1 MKHSILFIAYIAYC
15 VCAMSQSQD
24 QNYIRTKTMTDET
37 DPTKF
42 IESIQYFDGLGR
54 PVQTVQ
60 VGITPEHNSLVTLQ
74 EYDACGRNV
83 ATWLPAVISGK
94 DGAFTGSPEVK
105 SAAIASNI
113 NDSKPYSKTIYE
125 ASPLNRILEQ
135 YGPGSK
141 WHSWNYSI
149 KTNYLTNE
157 ANGKLSCMCFTITGS
172 NLNTSLVKP
181 VPFASGELYV
191 TEVKNEEGYSSYEF
205 KNKQGQVILT
215 RQLNSGTAH
224 DTYYVYDDFDN
235 LSYVIPP
242 MLADKLIKENKQIT
256 DNSLEVKQYAYL
268 YKYDERNRCIRK
280 RLPGCDWIYYVYD
293 RGDRLIFTQNA
304 EQRKTGE
311 WLYSVPDAFGRIVQT
326 GICYNANIS
335 NDNYKDKLVVG
346 TYEGRS
352 GYSFSNF
359 SPEYVRVHTINY
371 YDNYDFLL
379 DIKQERR
386 TMLEYEERQGYG
398 KRYNVNSYSAKGLL
412 TGTYVNTSISG
423 YEDIFDEYSAL
434 YYDDRGRLIQTKKC
448 WLQELGVDNEYIA
461 YNFQG
466 KPIKKLHEHSILTL
480 NQTNEIYSHDY
491 DHAGRLIATKHKLNG
506 GSEIVIVQ
514 NTYNE
519 LGQLS
524 STQTNNQDALKTNYK
539 YNIRSWLA
547 DSNNSIYK
555 EKLEY
560 DKIGNI
566 TSINDYR
573 ESRSGSSKWN
583 ISMMY
588 DGLSRMIE
596 YMNKD
601 GGFGTPNARFIYDKN
616 GNVKNIYRSMNTST
630 GTIFPD
636 FMTISYLGNQIQTV
650 EDSAEDS
657 QEYNSYDFRDM
668 AGVGKLQSYEY
679 DLNGAVTKDPYRCAT
694 IENNYLNLPQRIVV
708 DNPLVSG
715 SIEYQYLATG
725 EKILSISS
733 VSLRHSFNPSEI
745 AGGASMDESTD
756 RLESTYYCGNIIYK
770 IIDGAI
776 CLDRILIDNGYIKD
790 GNYYFYIKD
799 HIGNNRATTNSTGQ
813 VKAMD
818 DYFPFGMPIKDSKW
832 EETPQRYRFGGKEFE
847 TLMRLNLYDSHARFY
862 DPALDRFMSV
872 DPLCEKYY
880 SISPYA
886 YCLNNPLGHTDPTG
900 LEPESSDADNL
911 FERIHHFFKD
921 LFMLKIDTSSE
932 EAKNATMQQYNQQIA
947 TISNLNEG
955 VEAINS
961 VISTVNPIGS
971 TVYTVV
977 KASNGQEV
985 SISDVA
991 FSAMEIIPVVGGVG
1005 KGTKVVKAAN
1015 VVLETGDLLRIE
1027 NAATRIGKP
1036 INVVGSRA
1044 SGTAGAMSD
1053 WDYVIEGLNSR
1064 SWSKI
1069 KNSLPGAKSTI
1080 DNTLRNIDLIRTPLD
1095 KTKPYITV
1103 YPKK

>member
-181 VPFASGELYV
+181 IPFAPGELYV

-215 RQLNSGTAH
+215 RQLNSGTTY

-268 YKYDERNRCIRK
+268 YKYDERNRCVKK

-311 WLYSVPDAFGRIVQT
+311 WLYSISDVLGRIVQT
-326 GICYNANIS
+326 GICRNTDIS
-335 NDNYKDKLVVG
+335 NENYRDKNVIG
-346 TYEGRS
+346 TYSIEM

-359 SPEYVRVHTINY
+359 IPKNEKRLTSNY
-371 YDNYDFLL
+371 YDNYDFLIHMKSEVANTL
-379 DIKQERR
+379 S
-386 TMLEYEERQGYG
+386 YEERQGYG
-398 KRYNVNSYSAKGLL
+398 KRYNVNSYSAKGML
-412 TGTYVNTSISG
+412 TGSFVNAVPLG
-423 YEDIFDEYSAL
+423 WEGALDEHSAL
-434 YYDDRGRLIQTKKC
+434 YYDDRGRLIQTKKSR
-448 WLQELGVDNEYIA
+448 LSGGGFDNEYIA

-466 KPIKKLHEHSILTL
+466 QPIKRLHEHSTTNI
-480 NQTNEIYSHDY
+480 NQTNELYSYDY
-491 DHAGRLIATKHKLNG
+491 DHAGRLIKTRHKLNN
-506 GSEIVIVQ
+506 GSEIIIAQ

-519 LGQLS
+519 LGQLL
-524 STQTNNQDALKTNYK
+524 STQANNQDALKTNYK

-601 GGFGTPNARFIYDKN
+601 SGFGTPNARFIYDKN
-616 GNVKNIYRSMNTST
+616 GNIKNIYRSMNTST

-636 FMTISYLGNQIQTV
+636 FMTISYLGNRIQTV

-657 QEYNSYDFRDM
+657 QEYDSYDFKDIT
-668 AGVGKLQSYEY
+668 GVGKSVSYEY
-679 DLNGAVTKDPYRCAT
+679 DLNGSTTKDPYKGVT
-694 IENNYLNLPQRIVV
+694 IKNNLLNLPQEITVS
-708 DNPLVSG
+708 NPLMSG
-715 SIEYQYLATG
+715 SSFSIYLATG
-725 EKILSISS
+725 EKIMNSS
-733 VSLRHSFNPSEI
+733 SMSLRHSLNPSEI
-745 AGGASMDESTD
+745 AGGVSTTTSTD
-756 RLESTYYCGNIIYK
+756 RDEIVFYLGNIIYK
-770 IIDGAI
+770 FINDE
-776 CLDRILIDNGYIKD
+776 LFVDKILIDNGYIKD

-799 HIGNNRATTNSTGQ
+799 HVGNNRVTVSATGQ
-813 VKAMD
+813 IEAAD
-818 DYFPFGMPIKDSKW
+818 DYYPFGMPIKDHNL
-832 EETPQRYRFGGKEFE
+832 GGGPTNIQIWRERVWDIDEVEF
-847 TLMRLNLYDSHARFY
+847 
-862 DPALDRFMSV
+862 
-872 DPLCEKYY
+872 
-880 SISPYA
+880 I
-886 YCLNNPLGHTDPTG
+886 
-900 LEPESSDADNL
+900 
-911 FERIHHFFKD
+911 
-921 LFMLKIDTSSE
+921 
-932 EAKNATMQQYNQQIA
+932 
-947 TISNLNEG
+947 
-955 VEAINS
+955 
-961 VISTVNPIGS
+961 
-971 TVYTVV
+971 
-977 KASNGQEV
+977 
-985 SISDVA
+985 
-991 FSAMEIIPVVGGVG
+991 
-1005 KGTKVVKAAN
+1005 
-1015 VVLETGDLLRIE
+1015 
-1027 NAATRIGKP
+1027 
-1036 INVVGSRA
+1036 
-1044 SGTAGAMSD
+1044 
-1053 WDYVIEGLNSR
+1053 
-1064 SWSKI
+1064 
-1069 KNSLPGAKSTI
+1069 
-1080 DNTLRNIDLIRTPLD
+1080 
-1095 KTKPYITV
+1095 
-1103 YPKK
+1103 

>member
-1 MKHSILFIAYIAYC
+1 MKHSILFIAYIVYC

-215 RQLNSGTAH
+215 RQLNNGTAH

-326 GICYNANIS
+326 GICHNTNIS
-335 NDNYKDKLVVG
+335 NNNYKDKLVVG
-346 TYEGRS
+346 TYEGSS

-359 SPEYVRVHTINY
+359 SPEDTRVLTINY

-379 DIKQERR
+379 NMKQERR

-398 KRYNVNSYSAKGLL
+398 KRYNVHNYSAKGLL
-412 TGTYVNTSISG
+412 TGTYVNTTIPG
-423 YEDIFDEYSAL
+423 YEDEFDEYSAL

-448 WLQELGVDNEYIA
+448 SLLELGVDNEYIA

-480 NQTNEIYSHDY
+480 NQTNEIYSYDY
-491 DHAGRLIATKHKLNG
+491 DHAGRLIETKHKLNG
-506 GSEIVIVQ
+506 GSEIVIAQ

-519 LGQLS
+519 WGQLS
-524 STQTNNQDALKTNYK
+524 STKTNNQDALKTNYK

-616 GNVKNIYRSMNTST
+616 GNINNIYRSISTNT
-630 GTIFPD
+630 GTVFHD
-636 FMTISYLGNQIQTV
+636 FMTISYLGNQIETI
-650 EDSAEDS
+650 EDAAEDS

-715 SIEYQYLATG
+715 SIEYLYLATG
-725 EKILSISS
+725 KKLASTSS
-733 VSLRHSFNPSEI
+733 VSLRHSLNPSEI
-745 AGGASMDESTD
+745 AGGTSTDESTD

-886 YCLNNPLGHTDPTG
+886 YCLNNPLGHIDPDG
-900 LEPESSDADNL
+900 KFPWPAIPIFLSLL
-911 FERIHHFFKD
+911 FE
-921 LFMLKIDTSSE
+921 SQPV
-932 EAKNATMQQYNQQIA
+932 NAPTLNRV
-947 TISNLNEG
+947 SNARNMEVAWNSYNEG
-955 VEAINS
+955 VL
-961 VISTVNPIGS
+961 
-971 TVYTVV
+971 
-977 KASNGQEV
+977 SNF
-985 SISDVA
+985 I
-991 FSAMEIIPVVGGVG
+991 
-1005 KGTKVVKAAN
+1005 
-1015 VVLETGDLLRIE
+1015 
-1027 NAATRIGKP
+1027 
-1036 INVVGSRA
+1036 
-1044 SGTAGAMSD
+1044 
-1053 WDYVIEGLNSR
+1053 
-1064 SWSKI
+1064 
-1069 KNSLPGAKSTI
+1069 PGAKMEAVSTRVFI
-1080 DNTLRNIDLIRTPLD
+1080 QEPVEKIVRKTVTSEVREEIGKFVPNPFGKRGGQAHQDKVAEAMEQLKSNGFEDIRTERTIYTPNGEKTRRAVDVRGINPTTGEVKYVQVGRQNKNETPVARERRALD
-1095 KTKPYITV
+1095 DIEKATGQRPIFIPYN
-1103 YPKK
+1103 

>member
-1 MKHSILFIAYIAYC
+1 M
-15 VCAMSQSQD
+15 
-24 QNYIRTKTMTDET
+24 
-37 DPTKF
+37 
-42 IESIQYFDGLGR
+42 YFKING
-54 PVQTVQ
+54 
-60 VGITPEHNSLVTLQ
+60 
-74 EYDACGRNV
+74 
-83 ATWLPAVISGK
+83 SG
-94 DGAFTGSPEVK
+94 
-105 SAAIASNI
+105 
-113 NDSKPYSKTIYE
+113 
-125 ASPLNRILEQ
+125 
-135 YGPGSK
+135 
-141 WHSWNYSI
+141 
-149 KTNYLTNE
+149 
-157 ANGKLSCMCFTITGS
+157 
-172 NLNTSLVKP
+172 LNTSLVKAEVFKP
-181 VPFASGELYV
+181 GVLYV
-191 TEVKNEEGYSSYEF
+191 TQTQNEAGSISYKF
-205 KNKQGQVILT
+205 KNQQGQVILT
-215 RQLNSGTAH
+215 RQMDFNEAY
-224 DTYYVYDDFDN
+224 DTYYVYDDFGN

-242 MLADKLIKENKQIT
+242 ILADKILKENKSTT
-256 DNSLEVKQYAYL
+256 DNSLEIRQYAYI
-268 YKYDERNRCIRK
+268 YKYDERNRCVKK
-280 RLPGCDWIYYVYD
+280 RLPGCEWIYYVYD
-293 RGDRLIFTQNA
+293 KADRLIFTQNG
-304 EQRKTGE
+304 EQRKNSE
-311 WLYSVPDAFGRIVQT
+311 WLYSVPDEFGRIVQT
-326 GICYNANIS
+326 GICHNTNIS
-335 NDNYKDKLVVG
+335 NNNYKDKLVVG
-346 TYEGRS
+346 TYEGNS

-359 SPEYVRVHTINY
+359 SPEDARVLTINY

-379 DIKQERR
+379 DMKQERR

-398 KRYNVNSYSAKGLL
+398 KQYNIDSYSAKGLL
-412 TGTYVNTSISG
+412 TGTYVNTAIPS
-423 YEDIFDEYSAL
+423 YENEFDEYSAL
-434 YYDDRGRLIQTKKC
+434 YYDNHGRIVQTKKC
-448 WLQELGVDNEYIA
+448 RFYELGFDNEYIA

-466 KPIKKLHEHSILTL
+466 QPVKKLHEYSFITSD
-480 NQTNEIYSHDY
+480 QTNEIYSYNY
-491 DHAGRLIATKHKLNG
+491 DHAGRLIETRHKLNG
-506 GSEIVIVQ
+506 GSEIVIAQ

-519 LGQLS
+519 LGQLI
-524 STQTNNQDALKTNYK
+524 STQVNNQGALNTNYS
-539 YNIRSWLA
+539 YNIRSWKT
-547 DSNNSIYK
+547 DISNSIYK
-555 EKLEY
+555 EQLKY

-566 TSINDYR
+566 TSISDYNT
-573 ESRSGSSKWN
+573 SRSKSNKWDASIRYDALSRITEYAN
-583 ISMMY
+583 KGGESGAPDTRFMY
-588 DGLSRMIE
+588 DKHGNIKTLLRKSPTE
-596 YMNKD
+596 
-601 GGFGTPNARFIYDKN
+601 IYDMLS
-616 GNVKNIYRSMNTST
+616 IT
-630 GTIFPD
+630 
-636 FMTISYLGNQIQTV
+636 YLGNQIQTV
-650 EDSAEDS
+650 IDNNSYESNK
-657 QEYNSYDFRDM
+657 YNSYDFRDM

-679 DLNGAVTKDPYRCAT
+679 DLNGAVTKDPYKCVT
-694 IENNYLNLPQRIVV
+694 IENNYFNLPQRIVV

-725 EKILSISS
+725 EKLLSLSS

-745 AGGASMDESTD
+745 AGGASMDTSTD
-756 RLESTYYCGNIIYK
+756 RSELTFYCGNIIYK
-770 IIDGAI
+770 LMLSDGTML
-776 CLDRILIDNGYIKD
+776 LDRILIDNGYIKD

-886 YCLNNPLGHTDPTG
+886 YCLNNPLGHIDPTG
-900 LEPESSDADNL
+900 LEPESSDDDNL

-932 EAKNATMQQYNQQIA
+932 EAKNATIQQYNQQIA

>member
-181 VPFASGELYV
+181 IPFAPGELYV

-215 RQLNSGTAH
+215 RQLNSGTTY

-268 YKYDERNRCIRK
+268 YKYDERNRCVRK

-359 SPEYVRVHTINY
+359 SPEYVRVLTINY

-886 YCLNNPLGHTDPTG
+886 YCLNNPLGHIDPDG
-900 LEPESSDADNL
+900 KFPWPAIPIFLSLL
-911 FERIHHFFKD
+911 FE
-921 LFMLKIDTSSE
+921 SQPV
-932 EAKNATMQQYNQQIA
+932 NAPTLNRV
-947 TISNLNEG
+947 SNARNMEVAWNSYNEG
-955 VEAINS
+955 VL
-961 VISTVNPIGS
+961 
-971 TVYTVV
+971 
-977 KASNGQEV
+977 SNF
-985 SISDVA
+985 I
-991 FSAMEIIPVVGGVG
+991 
-1005 KGTKVVKAAN
+1005 
-1015 VVLETGDLLRIE
+1015 
-1027 NAATRIGKP
+1027 
-1036 INVVGSRA
+1036 
-1044 SGTAGAMSD
+1044 
-1053 WDYVIEGLNSR
+1053 
-1064 SWSKI
+1064 
-1069 KNSLPGAKSTI
+1069 PGAKMEAVSTRVFI
-1080 DNTLRNIDLIRTPLD
+1080 QEPVEKIVRKTVTSEVREEIGKFVPNPFGKRGGQAHQDKVAEAMEQLKSNGFEDIRTERTIYTPNGE
-1095 KTKPYITV
+1095 KTKRAVDVRGINPTTGEVKYVQVGRQNKNETPVARERRALDDIEKATGQRPIFIPYN
-1103 YPKK
+1103 

>member
-1 MKHSILFIAYIAYC
+1 
-15 VCAMSQSQD
+15 
-24 QNYIRTKTMTDET
+24 
-37 DPTKF
+37 
-42 IESIQYFDGLGR
+42 
-54 PVQTVQ
+54 
-60 VGITPEHNSLVTLQ
+60 
-74 EYDACGRNV
+74 
-83 ATWLPAVISGK
+83 
-94 DGAFTGSPEVK
+94 
-105 SAAIASNI
+105 
-113 NDSKPYSKTIYE
+113 
-125 ASPLNRILEQ
+125 
-135 YGPGSK
+135 
-141 WHSWNYSI
+141 
-149 KTNYLTNE
+149 
-157 ANGKLSCMCFTITGS
+157 MCFTITGS

-215 RQLNSGTAH
+215 RQLNNGTAH

-326 GICYNANIS
+326 GICHNTNIS
-335 NDNYKDKLVVG
+335 NNNYKDKLVVG
-346 TYEGRS
+346 TYEGSS

-359 SPEYVRVHTINY
+359 SPEDTRVLTINY

-379 DIKQERR
+379 NMKQERR

-398 KRYNVNSYSAKGLL
+398 KRYNVHNYSAKGLL
-412 TGTYVNTSISG
+412 TGTYVNTTIPG
-423 YEDIFDEYSAL
+423 YEDEFDEYSAL

-448 WLQELGVDNEYIA
+448 SLLELGVDNEYIA

-480 NQTNEIYSHDY
+480 NQTNEIYSYDY
-491 DHAGRLIATKHKLNG
+491 DHAGRLIETKHKLNG
-506 GSEIVIVQ
+506 GSEIVIAQ

-524 STQTNNQDALKTNYK
+524 STKTNNQDALKTNYK

-616 GNVKNIYRSMNTST
+616 GNINNIYRSISTNT
-630 GTIFPD
+630 GTVFHD
-636 FMTISYLGNQIQTV
+636 FMTISYLGNQIETI
-650 EDSAEDS
+650 EDAAEDS

-715 SIEYQYLATG
+715 SIEYLYLATG
-725 EKILSISS
+725 KKLASTSS
-733 VSLRHSFNPSEI
+733 VSLRHSLNPSEI
-745 AGGASMDESTD
+745 AGGTSTDESTD

-886 YCLNNPLGHTDPTG
+886 YCLNNPLGHIDPDG
-900 LEPESSDADNL
+900 KFPWPAIPIFLSLL
-911 FERIHHFFKD
+911 FE
-921 LFMLKIDTSSE
+921 SQPV
-932 EAKNATMQQYNQQIA
+932 NAPTLNRV
-947 TISNLNEG
+947 SNARNMEVAWNSYNEG
-955 VEAINS
+955 VL
-961 VISTVNPIGS
+961 
-971 TVYTVV
+971 
-977 KASNGQEV
+977 SNF
-985 SISDVA
+985 I
-991 FSAMEIIPVVGGVG
+991 
-1005 KGTKVVKAAN
+1005 
-1015 VVLETGDLLRIE
+1015 
-1027 NAATRIGKP
+1027 
-1036 INVVGSRA
+1036 
-1044 SGTAGAMSD
+1044 
-1053 WDYVIEGLNSR
+1053 
-1064 SWSKI
+1064 
-1069 KNSLPGAKSTI
+1069 PGAKMEAVSTRVFI
-1080 DNTLRNIDLIRTPLD
+1080 QEPVEKIVRKTVTSEVREEIGKFVPNPFGKRGGQAHQDKVAEAMEQLKSNGFEDIRTERTIYTPNGEKTRRAVDVRGINPTTGEVKYVQVGRQNKNETPVARERRALD
-1095 KTKPYITV
+1095 DIEKATGQRPIFIPYN
-1103 YPKK
+1103 

>member
-1 MKHSILFIAYIAYC
+1 MKHSILFIAYIVYC
-15 VCAMSQSQD
+15 ICAMSQSQD

-74 EYDACGRNV
+74 EYDVCGRNV

-181 VPFASGELYV
+181 IPFAPGELYV

-268 YKYDERNRCIRK
+268 YKYDERNRCVRK

-311 WLYSVPDAFGRIVQT
+311 WLYSIPDAFGRIVQT

-359 SPEYVRVHTINY
+359 SPEYVRVLTINY

-657 QEYNSYDFRDM
+657 QEYNSYDFKDM

-715 SIEYQYLATG
+715 SIEYLYLATG
-725 EKILSISS
+725 KKLASTSS
-733 VSLRHSFNPSEI
+733 VSLRHSLNPSEI
-745 AGGASMDESTD
+745 AGGAPMDESTD

-886 YCLNNPLGHTDPTG
+886 YCLNNPLGHIDPDG
-900 LEPESSDADNL
+900 KFPWPAIPIFLSLL
-911 FERIHHFFKD
+911 FE
-921 LFMLKIDTSSE
+921 SQPV
-932 EAKNATMQQYNQQIA
+932 NAPTLNRV
-947 TISNLNEG
+947 SNARNMEVAWNSYNEG
-955 VEAINS
+955 VL
-961 VISTVNPIGS
+961 
-971 TVYTVV
+971 
-977 KASNGQEV
+977 SNF
-985 SISDVA
+985 I
-991 FSAMEIIPVVGGVG
+991 
-1005 KGTKVVKAAN
+1005 
-1015 VVLETGDLLRIE
+1015 
-1027 NAATRIGKP
+1027 
-1036 INVVGSRA
+1036 
-1044 SGTAGAMSD
+1044 
-1053 WDYVIEGLNSR
+1053 
-1064 SWSKI
+1064 
-1069 KNSLPGAKSTI
+1069 PGAKMEAVSTRVFI
-1080 DNTLRNIDLIRTPLD
+1080 QEPVEKIVRKTVTSEVREEIGKFVPNPFGKRGGQAHQDKVAEAMEQLKSNGFEDIRTERTIYTPNGEKTRRAVDVRGINPTTGEVKYVQVGRQNKNETPVARERRALD
-1095 KTKPYITV
+1095 DIEKATGQRPIFIPYN
-1103 YPKK
+1103 

>member
-1 MKHSILFIAYIAYC
+1 
-15 VCAMSQSQD
+15 MSQSQD

-172 NLNTSLVKP
+172 NLNTSIVKP
-181 VPFASGELYV
+181 VPCASGELYV

-215 RQLNSGTAH
+215 RQLNNGTAH

-326 GICYNANIS
+326 GICHNTNIS
-335 NDNYKDKLVVG
+335 NNNYKDKLVVG
-346 TYEGRS
+346 TYEGSS

-359 SPEYVRVHTINY
+359 SPEDTRVLTINY

-379 DIKQERR
+379 DMKQERR

-398 KRYNVNSYSAKGLL
+398 KRYNVHNYSAKGLL
-412 TGTYVNTSISG
+412 TGTYVNTTIPG
-423 YEDIFDEYSAL
+423 YEDEFDEYSAL

-448 WLQELGVDNEYIA
+448 SLLELGVDNEYIA

-480 NQTNEIYSHDY
+480 NQTNEIYSYDY
-491 DHAGRLIATKHKLNG
+491 DHAGRLIETKHKLNG
-506 GSEIVIVQ
+506 GSEIVIAQ

-524 STQTNNQDALKTNYK
+524 STKTNNQDALKTNYK

-616 GNVKNIYRSMNTST
+616 GNINNIYRSISTNT
-630 GTIFPD
+630 GTVFHD
-636 FMTISYLGNQIQTV
+636 FMTISYLGNQIETI
-650 EDSAEDS
+650 EDAAEDS

-715 SIEYQYLATG
+715 SIEYLYLATG
-725 EKILSISS
+725 KKLASTSS
-733 VSLRHSFNPSEI
+733 VSLRHSLNPSEI
-745 AGGASMDESTD
+745 AGGTSTDESTD

-886 YCLNNPLGHTDPTG
+886 YCLNNPLGHIDPDG
-900 LEPESSDADNL
+900 KFPWPAIPIFLSLL
-911 FERIHHFFKD
+911 FE
-921 LFMLKIDTSSE
+921 SQPV
-932 EAKNATMQQYNQQIA
+932 NAPTLNRV
-947 TISNLNEG
+947 SNARNMEVAWNSYNEG
-955 VEAINS
+955 VL
-961 VISTVNPIGS
+961 
-971 TVYTVV
+971 
-977 KASNGQEV
+977 SNF
-985 SISDVA
+985 I
-991 FSAMEIIPVVGGVG
+991 
-1005 KGTKVVKAAN
+1005 
-1015 VVLETGDLLRIE
+1015 
-1027 NAATRIGKP
+1027 
-1036 INVVGSRA
+1036 
-1044 SGTAGAMSD
+1044 
-1053 WDYVIEGLNSR
+1053 
-1064 SWSKI
+1064 
-1069 KNSLPGAKSTI
+1069 PGAKMEAVSTRVFI
-1080 DNTLRNIDLIRTPLD
+1080 QEPVEKIVRKTVTSEVREEIGKFVPNPFGKRGGQAHQDKVAEAMEQLKSNGFEDIRTERTIYTPNGEKTRRAVDVRGINPTTGEVKYVQVGRQNKNETPVARERRALD
-1095 KTKPYITV
+1095 DIEKATGQRPIFIPYN
-1103 YPKK
+1103 

>member
-1 MKHSILFIAYIAYC
+1 
-15 VCAMSQSQD
+15 MSQSQD

-74 EYDACGRNV
+74 EYDVCGRNV

-181 VPFASGELYV
+181 IPFAPGELYV

-268 YKYDERNRCIRK
+268 YKYDERNRCVRK

-311 WLYSVPDAFGRIVQT
+311 WLYSIPDAFGRIVQT

-359 SPEYVRVHTINY
+359 SPEYVRVLTINY

-657 QEYNSYDFRDM
+657 QEYNSYDFKDM

-715 SIEYQYLATG
+715 SIEYLYLATG
-725 EKILSISS
+725 KKLASTSS
-733 VSLRHSFNPSEI
+733 VSLRHSLNPSEI
-745 AGGASMDESTD
+745 AGGAPMDESTD

-886 YCLNNPLGHTDPTG
+886 YCLNNPLGHIDPDG
-900 LEPESSDADNL
+900 KFPWPAIPIFLSLL
-911 FERIHHFFKD
+911 FE
-921 LFMLKIDTSSE
+921 SQPV
-932 EAKNATMQQYNQQIA
+932 NAPTLNRV
-947 TISNLNEG
+947 SNARNMEVAWNSYNEG
-955 VEAINS
+955 VL
-961 VISTVNPIGS
+961 
-971 TVYTVV
+971 
-977 KASNGQEV
+977 SNF
-985 SISDVA
+985 I
-991 FSAMEIIPVVGGVG
+991 
-1005 KGTKVVKAAN
+1005 
-1015 VVLETGDLLRIE
+1015 
-1027 NAATRIGKP
+1027 
-1036 INVVGSRA
+1036 
-1044 SGTAGAMSD
+1044 
-1053 WDYVIEGLNSR
+1053 
-1064 SWSKI
+1064 
-1069 KNSLPGAKSTI
+1069 PGAKMEAVSTRVFI
-1080 DNTLRNIDLIRTPLD
+1080 QEPVEKIVRKTVTSEVREEIGKFVPNPFGKRGGQAHQDKVAEAMEQLKSNGFEDIRTERTIYTPNGEKTRRAVDVRGINPTTGEVKYVQVGRQNKNETPVARERRALD
-1095 KTKPYITV
+1095 DIEKATGQRPIFIPYN
-1103 YPKK
+1103 

>member
-1 MKHSILFIAYIAYC
+1 M
-15 VCAMSQSQD
+15 
-24 QNYIRTKTMTDET
+24 N
-37 DPTKF
+37 
-42 IESIQYFDGLGR
+42 
-54 PVQTVQ
+54 
-60 VGITPEHNSLVTLQ
+60 N
-74 EYDACGRNV
+74 
-83 ATWLPAVISGK
+83 
-94 DGAFTGSPEVK
+94 
-105 SAAIASNI
+105 
-113 NDSKPYSKTIYE
+113 
-125 ASPLNRILEQ
+125 
-135 YGPGSK
+135 
-141 WHSWNYSI
+141 
-149 KTNYLTNE
+149 
-157 ANGKLSCMCFTITGS
+157 
-172 NLNTSLVKP
+172 
-181 VPFASGELYV
+181 
-191 TEVKNEEGYSSYEF
+191 
-205 KNKQGQVILT
+205 
-215 RQLNSGTAH
+215 GTAH

-326 GICYNANIS
+326 GICHNTNIS
-335 NDNYKDKLVVG
+335 NNNYKDKLVVG
-346 TYEGRS
+346 TYEGSS

-359 SPEYVRVHTINY
+359 SPEDTRVLTINY

-379 DIKQERR
+379 DMKQERR

-398 KRYNVNSYSAKGLL
+398 KRYNVHNYSAKGLL
-412 TGTYVNTSISG
+412 TGTYVNTTIPG
-423 YEDIFDEYSAL
+423 YEDEFDEYSAL

-448 WLQELGVDNEYIA
+448 SLLELGVDNEYIA

-480 NQTNEIYSHDY
+480 NQTNEIYSYDY
-491 DHAGRLIATKHKLNG
+491 DHAGRLIETKHKLNG
-506 GSEIVIVQ
+506 GSEIVIAQ

-524 STQTNNQDALKTNYK
+524 STKTNNQDALKTNYK

-616 GNVKNIYRSMNTST
+616 GNINNIYRSISTNT
-630 GTIFPD
+630 GTVFHD
-636 FMTISYLGNQIQTV
+636 FMTISYLGNQIETI
-650 EDSAEDS
+650 EDAAEDS

-715 SIEYQYLATG
+715 SIEYLYLATG
-725 EKILSISS
+725 KKLASTSS
-733 VSLRHSFNPSEI
+733 VSLRHSLNPSEI
-745 AGGASMDESTD
+745 AGGTSTDESTD

-886 YCLNNPLGHTDPTG
+886 YCLNNPLGHIDPDG
-900 LEPESSDADNL
+900 KFPWPAIPIFLSLL
-911 FERIHHFFKD
+911 FE
-921 LFMLKIDTSSE
+921 SQPV
-932 EAKNATMQQYNQQIA
+932 NAPTLNRV
-947 TISNLNEG
+947 SNARNMEVAWNSYNEG
-955 VEAINS
+955 VL
-961 VISTVNPIGS
+961 
-971 TVYTVV
+971 
-977 KASNGQEV
+977 SNF
-985 SISDVA
+985 I
-991 FSAMEIIPVVGGVG
+991 
-1005 KGTKVVKAAN
+1005 
-1015 VVLETGDLLRIE
+1015 
-1027 NAATRIGKP
+1027 
-1036 INVVGSRA
+1036 
-1044 SGTAGAMSD
+1044 
-1053 WDYVIEGLNSR
+1053 
-1064 SWSKI
+1064 
-1069 KNSLPGAKSTI
+1069 PGAKMEAVSTRVFI
-1080 DNTLRNIDLIRTPLD
+1080 QEPVEKIVRKTVTSEVREEIGKFVPNPFGKRGGQAHQDKVAEAMEQLKSNGFEDIRTERTIYTPNGEKTRRAVDVRGINPTTGEVKYVQVGRQNKNETPVARERRALD
-1095 KTKPYITV
+1095 DIEKATGQRPIFIPYN
-1103 YPKK
+1103 

>member
-1 MKHSILFIAYIAYC
+1 ML
-15 VCAMSQSQD
+15 
-24 QNYIRTKTMTDET
+24 
-37 DPTKF
+37 
-42 IESIQYFDGLGR
+42 
-54 PVQTVQ
+54 
-60 VGITPEHNSLVTLQ
+60 
-74 EYDACGRNV
+74 
-83 ATWLPAVISGK
+83 
-94 DGAFTGSPEVK
+94 
-105 SAAIASNI
+105 
-113 NDSKPYSKTIYE
+113 
-125 ASPLNRILEQ
+125 
-135 YGPGSK
+135 
-141 WHSWNYSI
+141 
-149 KTNYLTNE
+149 
-157 ANGKLSCMCFTITGS
+157 KL
-172 NLNTSLVKP
+172 
-181 VPFASGELYV
+181 
-191 TEVKNEEGYSSYEF
+191 VKNEEGYSSYEF

-215 RQLNSGTAH
+215 RQLNNGTAH

-326 GICYNANIS
+326 GICHNTNIS
-335 NDNYKDKLVVG
+335 NNNYKDKLVVG
-346 TYEGRS
+346 TYEGSS

-359 SPEYVRVHTINY
+359 SPEDTRVLTINY

-379 DIKQERR
+379 NMKQERR

-398 KRYNVNSYSAKGLL
+398 KRYNVHNYSAKGLL
-412 TGTYVNTSISG
+412 TGTYVNTTIPG
-423 YEDIFDEYSAL
+423 YEDEFDEYSAL

-448 WLQELGVDNEYIA
+448 SLPELGVDNEYIA

-480 NQTNEIYSHDY
+480 NQTNEIYSYDY
-491 DHAGRLIATKHKLNG
+491 DHAGRLIETKHKLNG
-506 GSEIVIVQ
+506 GSEIVIAQ

-524 STQTNNQDALKTNYK
+524 STKTNNQDALKTNYK

-616 GNVKNIYRSMNTST
+616 GNINNIYRSISTNT
-630 GTIFPD
+630 GTVFHD
-636 FMTISYLGNQIQTV
+636 FMTISYLGNQIETI
-650 EDSAEDS
+650 EDAAEDS

-715 SIEYQYLATG
+715 SIEYLYLATG
-725 EKILSISS
+725 KKLASTSS
-733 VSLRHSFNPSEI
+733 VSLRHSLNPSEI
-745 AGGASMDESTD
+745 AGGTSTDESTD

-886 YCLNNPLGHTDPTG
+886 YCLNNPLGHIDPDG
-900 LEPESSDADNL
+900 KFPWPAIPIFLSLL
-911 FERIHHFFKD
+911 FE
-921 LFMLKIDTSSE
+921 SQPV
-932 EAKNATMQQYNQQIA
+932 NAPTLNRV
-947 TISNLNEG
+947 SNARNMEVAWNSYNEG
-955 VEAINS
+955 VL
-961 VISTVNPIGS
+961 
-971 TVYTVV
+971 
-977 KASNGQEV
+977 SNF
-985 SISDVA
+985 I
-991 FSAMEIIPVVGGVG
+991 
-1005 KGTKVVKAAN
+1005 
-1015 VVLETGDLLRIE
+1015 
-1027 NAATRIGKP
+1027 
-1036 INVVGSRA
+1036 
-1044 SGTAGAMSD
+1044 
-1053 WDYVIEGLNSR
+1053 
-1064 SWSKI
+1064 
-1069 KNSLPGAKSTI
+1069 PGAKMEAVSTRVFI
-1080 DNTLRNIDLIRTPLD
+1080 QEPVEKIVRKTVTSEVREEIGKFVPNPFGKRGGQAHQDKVAEAMEQLKSNGFEDIRTERTIYTPNGEKTRRAVDVRGINPTTGEVKYVQVGRQNKNETPVARERRALD
-1095 KTKPYITV
+1095 DIEKATGQRPIFIPYN
-1103 YPKK
+1103 